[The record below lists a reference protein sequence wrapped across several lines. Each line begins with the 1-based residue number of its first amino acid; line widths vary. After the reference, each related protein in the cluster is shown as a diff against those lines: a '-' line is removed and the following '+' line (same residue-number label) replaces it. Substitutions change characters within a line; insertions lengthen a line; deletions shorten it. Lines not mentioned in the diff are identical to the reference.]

1 MGTITA
7 QILVGSPHLYH
18 EGLMPTHQVFL
29 SENSRPAW
37 VLTRP
42 GLVPPPHTRPP
53 RGEEEAG
60 RRPPHRR
67 ITWIPG
73 GPDHI
78 LEDAL
83 VMIAYHVIG
92 DPGVVALADECI
104 GGIGGER
111 VSLDAACSA
120 ERMEEIRERCR
131 TVEAWPKLILSA
143 FEGSSVLRQLPVLE
157 RYPMMFE
164 VCSPSF
170 IRRHGMDG
178 AVETVGRTE

>member
-7 QILVGSPHLYH
+7 QILVGSPHPYH
-18 EGLMPTHQVFL
+18 DGLMPTHQVFL

-42 GLVPPPHTRPP
+42 GLAPPLHTRPP
-53 RGEEEAG
+53 RGEEG
-60 RRPPHRR
+60 PRRHPHRR

-73 GPDHI
+73 GPGHI

-83 VMIAYHVIG
+83 VMIAYHVIR
-92 DPGVVALADECI
+92 DPGVVALADDSI

-111 VSLDAACSA
+111 LSLDAASDDCL
-120 ERMEEIRERCR
+120 EEIRGRCR
-131 TVEAWPKLILSA
+131 QVENWPKLILSA
-143 FEGSSVLRQLPVLE
+143 FQGSSVLSQLPVIE
-157 RYPMMFE
+157 RYPMEVE

-170 IRRHGMDG
+170 VRRYGRDG
-178 AVETVGRTE
+178 SVETVGRTG